1 MKDRKPK
8 EMLNGNH
15 IQELL
20 EIKGMTRNELAILVG
35 TDNSHISR
43 IINNKVK
50 CISLP
55 IAIKIAQALQEPVE
69 NVFIFKFQFKQY

>member
-8 EMLNGNH
+8 EMINGNR
-15 IQELL
+15 IEELL
-20 EIKGMTRNELAILVG
+20 LLKEMTRAELAIMVG

-50 CISLP
+50 CLSLP
-55 IAIKIAQALQEPVE
+55 TAIKVAQALQEPVE
-69 NVFIFKFQFKQY
+69 NVFIFKYE

>member
-1 MKDRKPK
+1 MTQRKPK
-8 EMLNGNH
+8 ETLNGNN
-15 IQELL
+15 IEQLL
-20 EIKGMTRNELAILVG
+20 QIKDMTRNELAILVG

-43 IINNKVK
+43 IINDKVK

-69 NVFIFKFQFKQY
+69 NVFIFKYE

>member
-8 EMLNGNH
+8 EMLNGNR
-15 IQELL
+15 IEELL
-20 EIKGMTRNELAILVG
+20 EIKEMTRGELALLVG

-50 CISLP
+50 CLSLP
-55 IAIKIAQALQEPVE
+55 TAIKIAQALQEPVE
-69 NVFIFKFQFKQY
+69 NVFIFKIE

>member
-1 MKDRKPK
+1 MTPKRKPK
-8 EMLNGNH
+8 EMLNGNN
-15 IQELL
+15 IERLL
-20 EIKGMTRNELAILVG
+20 NIKDMTRAELAILVG

-50 CISLP
+50 CLSLP

-69 NVFIFKFQFKQY
+69 NVFIFKFD